1 MTRVTPIA
9 LAASVA
15 SLACL
20 CVAGAS
26 AAPPTPHQISIAA
39 SSPRVVFGS
48 KVTLTGQLTGA
59 DNAGETVTLQE
70 DPFPFG
76 DFKNSVSTLT
86 AADGTYKFERTPSLN
101 IKYRADAK
109 SKEAATSPEVVVL
122 VAPKVKLAVSDKT
135 PKAGQKVTFSGT
147 LAPAHDGL
155 KLSIQ
160 RLSSTGHWKTIARA
174 TLVDAGTA
182 LSNYSRKLTIN
193 STGRFRTV
201 LPAHDDHATGKS
213 SSTTLKV
220 HS

>member
-1 MTRVTPIA
+1 MKTKLTAAVTLATA
-9 LAASVA
+9 LLAPAAAAV
-15 SLACL
+15 
-20 CVAGAS
+20 
-26 AAPPTPHQISIAA
+26 AAPPTPHQLSIAA
-39 SSPRVVFGS
+39 SSPRIVFGD
-48 KVTLTGQLTGA
+48 KVALTGQLTGA
-59 DNAGETVTLQE
+59 DSAGETVTLQE
-70 DPFPFG
+70 DPVPFG

-101 IKYRADAK
+101 VKYRADAK
-109 SKEAATSPEVVVL
+109 SKEAATSPEALVL
-122 VAPKVKLAVSDKT
+122 VAPKVTLAVSDKT

-147 LAPAHDGL
+147 VAPAHDGL

-193 STGRFRTV
+193 STGKFRTV